1 MYEQELVKRYKMLE
15 ENLDLVQSTSMTQE
29 QRILLQKF
37 IEQSFKESLQLSGDQ
52 RELDHLALITSN
64 QNNPQSSQTPTSQNF
79 QQQGFISSA

>member
-1 MYEQELVKRYKMLE
+1 MLE
-15 ENLDLVQSTSMTQE
+15 ENIALVQSTSLTQE

-64 QNNPQSSQTPTSQNF
+64 QTNPQSNQTPTSQNF
-79 QQQGFISSA
+79 PQQGFISSA